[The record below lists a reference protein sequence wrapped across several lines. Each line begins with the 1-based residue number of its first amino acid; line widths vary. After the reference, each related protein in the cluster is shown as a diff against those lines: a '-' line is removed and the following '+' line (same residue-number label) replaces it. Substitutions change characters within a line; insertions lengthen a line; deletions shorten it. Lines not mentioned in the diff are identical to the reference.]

1 MMIEWLHVSIRYHTM
16 KLCCFEDV
24 EGFRPQRLKENE
36 YLALTLARETKGFL
50 MVGEGPR
57 QKS

>member
-1 MMIEWLHVSIRYHTM
+1 MTIEWLVVRIKDHTW
-16 KLCCFEDV
+16 KLWGSKAAG
-24 EGFRPQRLKENE
+24 GFQPQWLRDNV
-36 YLALTLARETKGFL
+36 YLAPTLGRETKGFL